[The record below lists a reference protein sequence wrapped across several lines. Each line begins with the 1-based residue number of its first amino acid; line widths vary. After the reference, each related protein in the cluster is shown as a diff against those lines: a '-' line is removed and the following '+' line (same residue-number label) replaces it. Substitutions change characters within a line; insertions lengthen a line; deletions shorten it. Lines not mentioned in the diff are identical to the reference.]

1 MPINPEYLQP
11 GDVLLYGG
19 SGLFNRII
27 QVKTW
32 SRYSHVEIYDGR
44 GESLASRNGIGV
56 GRYPSRLDDCL
67 AIYRLRVPFS
77 VNAGRGYFAECEGEP
92 YDWWGLL
99 AFTSAKWQGKENKKQ
114 FCSEFAARYLRRA
127 IGAAADVRVVG
138 TGESEFNPEE
148 LALVRKGNAKLL
160 ADVGLDPWNG
170 YDADGLAPGEFT
182 KSALLYEVQA

>member
-92 YDWWGLL
+92 YNWWGLL
-99 AFTSAKWQGKENKKQ
+99 AFTSAKWQGKENRKQ

-127 IGAAADVRVVG
+127 IGG
-138 TGESEFNPEE
+138 MTIHPE
-148 LALVRKGNAKLL
+148 ARKGSARSL
-160 ADVGLDPWNG
+160 AALGLDPWNG

>member
-99 AFTSAKWQGKENKKQ
+99 AFTSAKWQGKENRKQ

-127 IGAAADVRVVG
+127 IGG
-138 TGESEFNPEE
+138 MTIHPE
-148 LALVRKGNAKLL
+148 ARKGSARSL
-160 ADVGLDPWNG
+160 AALGLDPWNG

>member
-77 VNAGRGYFAECEGEP
+77 VNAGRGYFVECEGEP

-99 AFTSAKWQGKENKKQ
+99 AFTSAKWQGKENRKQ

-127 IGAAADVRVVG
+127 IGG
-138 TGESEFNPEE
+138 MTIHPE
-148 LALVRKGNAKLL
+148 ARKGSARSL
-160 ADVGLDPWNG
+160 AALGLDPWNG

>member
-127 IGAAADVRVVG
+127 IAGEASRRLLESGRGVAVRF
-138 TGESEFNPEE
+138 T
-148 LALVRKGNAKLL
+148 KGDAKLL
-160 ADVGLDPWNG
+160 AEVGLDPWNG

>member
-127 IGAAADVRVVG
+127 IGG
-138 TGESEFNPEE
+138 MTIHPE
-148 LALVRKGNAKLL
+148 ARKGVGRSL
-160 ADVGLDPWNG
+160 AALGLDPWNG
-170 YDADGLAPGEFT
+170 YDADGIDPGSFA
-182 KSALLYEVQA
+182 KSALLLEVQA

>member
-127 IGAAADVRVVG
+127 IGG
-138 TGESEFNPEE
+138 MTIHPE
-148 LALVRKGNAKLL
+148 ARKGSARSL
-160 ADVGLDPWNG
+160 AALGLDPWNG
-170 YDADGLAPGEFT
+170 YDADGLAPGEMA